1 MTISSALARLFSDPW
16 ERSITDPQRQEPR
29 LTNAS
34 SAQDVT
40 ALPPAASSSLTALPA
55 PTAPSSLPTPPPLP
69 TPAEP
74 QNARYDM
81 RNISPRNFADA
92 THELYMDGTLNWE
105 EFKMVG
111 FPSELDPRYDETI
124 GALIGDKANPDQP
137 KDMLSQWEQRVDF
150 EKRYNPN
157 PTQVQT
163 ADSVLQKL
171 SLLSQPQLRLS
182 A

>member
-29 LTNAS
+29 LTSAS
-34 SAQDVT
+34 PAQDVT
-40 ALPPAASSSLTALPA
+40 ALPPAAPSSLPALPA
-55 PTAPSSLPTPPPLP
+55 PSPLP
-69 TPAEP
+69 AQAEP

>member
-1 MTISSALARLFSDPW
+1 MTIGSALSRLFSDPW
-16 ERSITDPQRQEPR
+16 ERSITERPRQEPR
-29 LTNAS
+29 LSTS
-34 SAQDVT
+34 STTQ
-40 ALPPAASSSLTALPA
+40 PAAIAAPADSSTALPA
-55 PTAPSSLPTPPPLP
+55 LPPPTAPQSG
-69 TPAEP
+69 
-74 QNARYDM
+74 RYDM
-81 RNISPRNFADA
+81 RNISPRDFADA
-92 THELYMDGTLNWE
+92 THELYMDGTLSWD

-124 GALIGDKANPDQP
+124 GALIGEKANPDQP

-157 PTQVQT
+157 PDQVQT

-171 SLLSQPQLRLS
+171 SYISQPPLRLS

>member
-1 MTISSALARLFSDPW
+1 MTISSALSRLFSDPW
-16 ERSITDPQRQEPR
+16 ERSITERPRQEPR
-29 LTNAS
+29 LTTAS

-40 ALPPAASSSLTALPA
+40 ATPTTSAAPMAALPA
-55 PTAPSSLPTPPPLP
+55 P
-69 TPAEP
+69 AEP
-74 QNARYDM
+74 PAARYDM

-92 THELYMDGTLNWE
+92 THELYMDGTLNWN

-137 KDMLSQWEQRVDF
+137 RDMLGQWEQRVDF

-157 PTQVQT
+157 PDQVKT

-171 SLLSQPQLRLS
+171 TVLTQPPMRLS